1 LIGKNLPNF
10 KKKIFR
16 MFWFL
21 LITLLLIGLVL
32 VIAEVLFVPGTTIVG
47 IIGVFV
53 TAGGVYY
60 AFVTFGS
67 EIGWIVLAS
76 ALVLNFGALIYGFR
90 TGAWKKF
97 ALKSSIRSRAFDDR
111 LNGLVIGMQGKAV
124 SDIKPIGKAE
134 IGEGIYEVKSESGF
148 ISVGTV
154 VFITKLENNTIII
167 KS

>member
-1 LIGKNLPNF
+1 
-10 KKKIFR
+10 
-16 MFWFL
+16 MVWFIL
-21 LITLLLIGLVL
+21 STLLLIGLIL
-32 VIAEVLFVPGTTIVG
+32 VIAEILFVPGTTIVG
-47 IIGVFV
+47 IIGVLV
-53 TAGGVYY
+53 TAVGIYY
-60 AFVTFGS
+60 AFVTFDSQVAGLVL
-67 EIGWIVLAS
+67 IV

-97 ALKSSIRSRAFDDR
+97 ALKSAIKSRAFDDR
-111 LNGLVIGMQGKAV
+111 LKGLDVGMKGIAV

-148 ISVGTV
+148 ISVGTT